1 MEQFNGAGCCLCFV
15 VITLTHQNGR
25 IKCGLT
31 ICREEVTRKDFSIAW
46 PLTVT
51 FSTCAIQGNSEGNKV
66 DTSLQDNME
75 IQYNWIEYIYHVGS
89 FDYRREKI
97 RKKEDK
103 RYFSAVD
110 PMSEPREDQPYDVTK
125 PRQVPDRTRWK
136 VHWNAV
142 YWINLGSA
150 QDQGLV
156 FWQTL
161 SDAIIFHNSAPADC
175 LEQVV
180 KTQTGKILYQKT
192 HSSLRLPPMV
202 TLRNAWQVQHEDQHH
217 RGTCAGQLAAN
228 EVEMEPTREFR
239 IQGLSHAAVEQEED
253 SRTRLIRR
261 LVHQV
266 MHPNKDALTVDLQSN
281 RPCTVLSKEE
291 SKHVIHTVE
300 NVECVELCTTHLLLD
315 SMFGGLQCLK
325 CVGIQTF

>member
-192 HSSLRLPPMV
+192 SFITASATNGYFEECLASSTRRSTSSWNLCRA
-202 TLRNAWQVQHEDQHH
+202 TCCKRGGDGTYKRVQNS
-217 RGTCAGQLAAN
+217 GSITC
-228 EVEMEPTREFR
+228 
-239 IQGLSHAAVEQEED
+239 
-253 SRTRLIRR
+253 RR
-261 LVHQV
+261 
-266 MHPNKDALTVDLQSN
+266 
-281 RPCTVLSKEE
+281 
-291 SKHVIHTVE
+291 
-300 NVECVELCTTHLLLD
+300 
-315 SMFGGLQCLK
+315 
-325 CVGIQTF
+325 